1 MGNPLYGQNK
11 LDDKLDVVQKDRK
24 TYHFGSPP
32 TCMDAADMTPADGVS
47 GNIIENL
54 YGDGL
59 NISLRYQGTQTI
71 LVPAADT
78 NGMDYAFDE
87 TNTDGV
93 QWVMS
98 QEVNKG
104 ITSGDSID
112 RFTVGSPA
120 FYAELTLRIGTLA
133 GTDDC
138 AFGLRKV
145 EAFQANVDDYDEAA
159 FLNCIAGS
167 VKSETILNGAATST
181 SAALHTMVADTPVR
195 LGVYVSQAGVVSMKV
210 NGNAVTDPS
219 MTFDAGEVVTP
230 FWFFLQNATTTDD
243 VILEEL
249 TVGRQ

>member
-1 MGNPLYGQNK
+1 MYGQNK
-11 LDDKLDVVQKDRK
+11 LDNLLDVVSKDRK

-32 TCMDAADMTPADGVS
+32 TCLDAADSTVPDGVS

-54 YGDGL
+54 YSDGL
-59 NISLRYQGTQTI
+59 NLSLRYQGTQTI
-71 LVPAADT
+71 ISPAPDT
-78 NGMDYAFDE
+78 NGMDYAFDN

-104 ITSGDSID
+104 ITSGDFIN

-120 FYAELTLRIGTLA
+120 FYTELTMRIGTLA

-138 AFGLRKV
+138 AFGFRKV

-167 VKSETILNGAATST
+167 VKSETILNGASTST
-181 SAALHTMVADTPVR
+181 SAALYTMTADKPVR
-195 LGVYVSQAGVVSMKV
+195 LGVYVSEAGAVSMKV
-210 NGNAVTDPS
+210 NGGTVTDPS
-219 MTFDAGEVVTP
+219 MSFDSGEVVTP
-230 FWFFLQNATTTDD
+230 FWFFLQNSTTTDD
-243 VILEEL
+243 VILEKL
-249 TVGRQ
+249 IVGRQ